1 MNYTYTAESFTF
13 SVDEYGRT
21 LTSQSH
27 QTLYWLN
34 RNGYLSNEQ
43 TEDLLSRMIV
53 VPVRNHKRFGQR
65 LLERFFTKKSEEN
78 SFVFPITVLEDVVN
92 TSTSENTDGKPNLT
106 VVK

>member
-1 MNYTYTAESFTF
+1 MNYTTEQFSF
-13 SVDEYGRT
+13 SIDEYGRT

-34 RNGYLSNEQ
+34 RQGYLNNEQ

-53 VPVRNHKRFGQR
+53 VPVRNNKSFGER
-65 LLERFFTKKSEEN
+65 LLSRFFNKKSEEN
-78 SFVFPITVLEDVVN
+78 SYVFPITLLEDVVN
-92 TSTSENTDGKPNLT
+92 SSTNDVDDKPKLT

>member
-1 MNYTYTAESFTF
+1 MNYTYTAETFTF

-27 QTLYWLN
+27 QTIYWLN
-34 RNGYLSNEQ
+34 RNGYLNNEQ

-53 VPVRNHKRFGQR
+53 VPVRNHKSFGKR
-65 LLERFFTKKSEEN
+65 LLERFFNKKSEEN
-78 SFVFPITVLEDVVN
+78 SYVFPITLLENVVN
-92 TSTSENTDGKPNLT
+92 VDTVDNTEGKPNLT